1 VEEGGRLMAT
11 VIYSLCALTSLT
23 CLVLLWRSYRAT
35 RARLL
40 FWSALCFLLLTVNNV
55 LLVLD
60 KVVFPVEVDLS
71 AWRLGAA
78 LAAVAL
84 LLYGLIWEED

>member
-1 VEEGGRLMAT
+1 MGA

-23 CLVLLWRSYRAT
+23 CLVLLWRSYRMT
-35 RARLL
+35 GSRLL
-40 FWSALCFLLLTVNNV
+40 FWSALCFLLLTVNNT

-60 KVVFPVEVDLS
+60 KIVFPVEVDLS
-71 AWRLGAA
+71 LWRLVAA

-84 LLYGLIWEED
+84 LLFGLVWEEE

>member
-1 VEEGGRLMAT
+1 MAAL
-11 VIYSLCALTSLT
+11 IYALCALTSLT

-35 RARLL
+35 GSRLL
-40 FWSALCFLLLTVNNV
+40 FWSAWCFLLLATNNV

-71 AWRLGAA
+71 LWRLGAA
-78 LAAVAL
+78 LAAVL
-84 LLYGLIWEED
+84 LLLFGLVWEED

>member
-1 VEEGGRLMAT
+1 MGP

-23 CLVLLWRSYRAT
+23 CLVLLWRSYRLTAS
-35 RARLL
+35 RLL

-60 KVVFPVEVDLS
+60 KIVFPVEVDLS
-71 AWRLGAA
+71 LWRLVAA

-84 LLYGLIWEED
+84 LLFGLVWEEE

>member
-1 VEEGGRLMAT
+1 MAPA
-11 VIYSLCALTSLT
+11 IYTLCALTSLT

-35 RARLL
+35 GSRLL

-60 KVVFPVEVDLS
+60 KIVFLQRDLTLG
-71 AWRLGAA
+71 RLTAA
-78 LAAVAL
+78 LLAVIL
-84 LLYGLIWEED
+84 LLFGLIWEED

>member
-1 VEEGGRLMAT
+1 MGP

-23 CLVLLWRSYRAT
+23 CLVLLWRSYRLT
-35 RARLL
+35 GSRLL

-55 LLVLD
+55 LLVVD
-60 KVVFPVEVDLS
+60 KIIFPVEVDLS
-71 AWRLGAA
+71 MWRLAAA

-84 LLYGLIWEED
+84 LLFGLVWEEE